1 MKTKL
6 YFFLW
11 VCLSTLLIACE
22 HEEADTPFGGTRTI
36 LAYIAAD
43 NTLASF
49 ASLDLAEMKAGMAEV
64 QDSNVHFLV
73 YIDDGKSPRLL
84 ELKNE
89 KGAVVETV
97 VETYGSR
104 NSVGVSETQEVF
116 AKVFS
121 NSKYQADSYGL
132 VYWSHGDGWLP
143 YPLRAGTRWGRPG

>member
-11 VCLSTLLIACE
+11 VCLSTLLIACVDDDIE
-22 HEEADTPFGGTRTI
+22 PDVVPVTGVSKGTRTI

-49 ASLDLAEMKAGMAEV
+49 ASLDLAEMKAGMAKV

-89 KGAVVETV
+89 K
-97 VETYGSR
+97 
-104 NSVGVSETQEVF
+104 Q
-116 AKVFS
+116 K
-121 NSKYQADSYGL
+121 
-132 VYWSHGDGWLP
+132 
-143 YPLRAGTRWGRPG
+143 

>member
-1 MKTKL
+1 M
-6 YFFLW
+6 W

-22 HEEADTPFGGTRTI
+22 HEESDTSFKGTRTI

-49 ASLDLAEMKAGMAEV
+49 ASLDLAEMKAGMAKV

-121 NSKYQADSYGL
+121 NSNIRLTVMDWFIGHMVMGGYLIRCAL
-132 VYWSHGDGWLP
+132 VLVG
-143 YPLRAGTRWGRPG
+143 